1 MRTEKKTRTQYILI
15 LLLIL
20 GALTGMRWLWSEIF
34 PVMNHPRAIDGV
46 LDLRGTDL
54 DKSPPFYL
62 NGAWKFYPG
71 ALNTGKEP
79 PEQGPDPVNITVP
92 GDWGDALHPDTG
104 SSIGYGTY
112 RLRILMDPLQEP
124 IGLWFRGVTTASE
137 VEINEEMAGSIG
149 RVAAS
154 KQEYAPKSVSY
165 TTTYDI
171 KGTTEIDVQVRVAN
185 FDNPNKGGIINPVR
199 FGSQA
204 SIDIVRWNSIG
215 LQLFIF
221 LVLLLHEVYAFIIYA
236 FNPKEKTLLI
246 TGLLLL
252 ITSFVVLSNYDT
264 VLLTWFPMIH
274 YTWAIKIK
282 WISMLWQMPLTLLL
296 FKKFMPVYF
305 HNGWLRIFLA
315 ANIGFTVL
323 LLIIPFAYVDGIVL
337 SGLFYV
343 LYFTAFAWFLYI
355 IGMMV
360 FKQQTDQDMIFLLL
374 TSAGI
379 ISNFIWST
387 AEAVSDV
394 TTVYYPVDLAI
405 AIIGFASYWF
415 KQYFRQSRENMEL
428 NEKLKEADRI
438 KDQFLAN
445 TSHELR
451 TPLHGIMNIAHHVVT
466 KEKDRLEKN
475 SLDDMQ
481 LLITISR
488 RMSHL
493 LGDLLDVV
501 RLKEHRL
508 VLQKESLKIQSIVP
522 GIISM
527 LQYMAETKPV
537 SLHMDIPDE
546 IPPVLA
552 DEKRLVQVFYNLL
565 HNALKYTEE
574 GTVSVSADIKE
585 GRVHVHV
592 ADTGI
597 GMDEATRARVF
608 LPYERGAYGV
618 NDGQGIGLGLSI
630 SKQLIEL
637 HDGALTVHSEPGRGS
652 VFSFDLPVA
661 NEPALSMQQTSI
673 SAEQEMARGDE
684 TTAGFLLSDVTVGD
698 KEASAAMSPPLLE
711 ESRARILAV
720 DDDPINLKVLISI
733 LSTEPYAV
741 VTAQSGQEALE
752 LLGTQQW
759 DLLIADVMMP
769 NMSGYELT
777 LKVREQFPVSE
788 LPILLLTARSQQA
801 DIYTGFSVGASD
813 YVTKPVDALE
823 LRYRIRA
830 LVTLR
835 QSVHERLRMEAA
847 YLQAQIQPHFLFNTL
862 NSLMALGEIDTDR
875 MIKLGEAFASYLRIS
890 FNSLNTGRL
899 VELSHELEL
908 VKAYLYIEKVRFGD
922 RLSIEW
928 EVEPDI
934 RLYLPPLTIQPLV
947 ENAVNHGLL
956 SQQAG
961 GTVRISITRRNDST
975 LVEVIDNGK
984 GMEQEQVNRLL
995 SAAVSEKG
1003 GIGIVN
1009 TNRRLKQLYGRGL
1022 SIVSQRGEGTTMS
1035 FEIPDARA
1043 PGPSN
1048 NENRW

>member
-1 MRTEKKTRTQYILI
+1 MFT
-15 LLLIL
+15 
-20 GALTGMRWLWSEIF
+20 
-34 PVMNHPRAIDGV
+34 VMNHPRAIDGV
-46 LDLRGTDL
+46 LDLRGMDL
-54 DKSPPFYL
+54 GSSPPLYL
-62 NGAWKFYPG
+62 NGEWKFYPG
-71 ALNTGKEP
+71 SLATGQEL
-79 PEQGPDPVNITVP
+79 PEKGPDPLNITVP
-92 GDWGDALHPDTG
+92 GDWGSALHPDTG
-104 SSIGYGTY
+104 NSIGYGTY
-112 RLRILMDPLQEP
+112 RLRILTDPLQEP
-124 IGLWFRGVTTASE
+124 IAFWFRGVTTATE
-137 VEINEEMAGSIG
+137 IEINGEMAGSIG
-149 RVAAS
+149 RVATS
-154 KQEYAPKSVSY
+154 KQEYTPKSVSF
-165 TTTYDI
+165 TATYEI
-171 KGTTEIDVQVRVAN
+171 KGTTEIDVLVRVAN

-252 ITSFVVLSNYDT
+252 ITSIVVLSNYDT
-264 VLLTWFPMIH
+264 MLLNWYPMIH

-282 WISMLWQMPLTLLL
+282 WISMLWQIPLILLL
-296 FKKFMPVYF
+296 FKKFMPAYF
-305 HNGWLRIFLA
+305 HKRWLRVFLA
-315 ANIGFTVL
+315 ANMGFTVL
-323 LLIIPFAYVDGIVL
+323 LLIMPFAYVDGLVL
-337 SGLFYV
+337 SSLFYI
-343 LYFTAFAWFLYI
+343 LYLMSFAWFLYI

-360 FKQQTDQDMIFLLL
+360 FKQQTDRDMIFLLL
-374 TSAGI
+374 SSAGI

-387 AEAVSDV
+387 AEAVRDV

-415 KQYFRQSRENMEL
+415 KKYFRQNRENIEL
-428 NEKLKEADRI
+428 NGKLKEADQI

-451 TPLHGIMNIAHHVVT
+451 TPLHGIMNIAHHVAT

-481 LLITISR
+481 LLIRMSR

-493 LGDLLDVV
+493 LDDLLDVV

-508 VLQKESLKIQSIVP
+508 VLRKEPLKIQSIVP
-522 GIISM
+522 GILSM
-527 LQYMAETKPV
+527 LQYMAEARPV
-537 SLHMDIPDE
+537 GLHMELPE
-546 IPPVLA
+546 TTPPVLA

-565 HNALKYTEE
+565 HNALKYTEK
-574 GTVSVSADIKE
+574 GTVSVSAETGE
-585 GRVHVHV
+585 GRVLVHI

-608 LPYERGAYGV
+608 LPYEQGAYDGV
-618 NDGQGIGLGLSI
+618 NGGQGIGLGLSI
-630 SKQLIEL
+630 CRQLIEL
-637 HDGALTVHSEPGRGS
+637 HGGTLTVRSEPGKGS
-652 VFSFDLPVA
+652 VFSFDLPLA
-661 NEPALSMQQTSI
+661 DESDLSRPQMSFSI
-673 SAEQEMARGDE
+673 GHE
-684 TTAGFLLSDVTVGD
+684 TAGADEMPGGFLFPDLTVGD
-698 KEASAAMSPPLLE
+698 KEVSATTPSPLLE

-720 DDDPINLKVLISI
+720 DDDPVNLKVLVSI
-733 LSTEPYAV
+733 LSTEPYV
-741 VTAQSGQEALE
+741 IVTAQSGQEALE

-777 LKVREQFPVSE
+777 RNVREQFPVSE
-788 LPILLLTARSQQA
+788 LPVLLLTARSQPA
-801 DIYTGFSVGASD
+801 DIYTGFSAGASD

-823 LRYRIRA
+823 LKYRIKA

-862 NSLMALGEIDTDR
+862 NSLMALSEIDTDR
-875 MIKLGEAFASYLRIS
+875 MLKLGEAFASYLRIS
-890 FNSLNTGRL
+890 FNFLNTGRL

-922 RLSIEW
+922 RLSMEW

-934 RLYLPPLTIQPLV
+934 RLQLPPLTIQPLV

-956 SQQAG
+956 SKSEG
-961 GTVRISITRRNDST
+961 GTVHISITHQNDCT
-975 LVEVIDNGK
+975 LVKVSDNGK
-984 GMEQEQVNRLL
+984 GMDQEQVNMLL
-995 SAAVSEKG
+995 SAGISEKG
-1003 GIGIVN
+1003 GIGISN
-1009 TNRRLKQLYGRGL
+1009 TNRRLKQLYGQGL
-1022 SIVSQRGEGTTMS
+1022 SIVSRPGEGTTMS
-1035 FEIPDARA
+1035 FEIPDTQAA
-1043 PGPSN
+1043 GFPDI
-1048 NENRW
+1048 ENRL

>member
-1 MRTEKKTRTQYILI
+1 
-15 LLLIL
+15 
-20 GALTGMRWLWSEIF
+20 
-34 PVMNHPRAIDGV
+34 MNHPRVIDGV

-54 DKSPPFYL
+54 DKSSPVYL
-62 NGAWKFYPG
+62 NGEWKFYPES
-71 ALNTGKEP
+71 LNTGKELLEKG
-79 PEQGPDPVNITVP
+79 PEPLNITVP
-92 GDWGDALHPDTG
+92 GDWGDVLHPDTG
-104 SSIGYGTY
+104 NSIGYGTY
-112 RLRILMDPLQEP
+112 RLRILMDPLREP
-124 IGLWFRGVTTASE
+124 IAFWFRGVTTASE
-137 VEINEEMAGSIG
+137 VEINGEMTGSIG
-149 RVAAS
+149 RVATS
-154 KQEYAPKSVSY
+154 KQDYAPKSVSF
-165 TTTYDI
+165 TPTYDI
-171 KGTTEIDVQVRVAN
+171 KGTTEIDVRVRAAN

-221 LVLLLHEVYAFIIYA
+221 LVLLLHEVYVLIIYA

-252 ITSFVVLSNYDT
+252 ITSIVVLSNYDT
-264 VLLTWFPMIH
+264 ILLNWYPMIH

-282 WISMLWQMPLTLLL
+282 WISMLWQIPLILLL
-296 FKKFMPVYF
+296 FKKFMPAYF
-305 HNGWLRIFLA
+305 HKGWLRVFFAISM
-315 ANIGFTVL
+315 GFTLL
-323 LLIIPFAYVDGIVL
+323 LLIIPFAYVEGIVL
-337 SGLFYV
+337 SSLFYV
-343 LYFTAFAWFLYI
+343 LYFMSFAWFLYI

-360 FKQQTDQDMIFLLL
+360 IKQQTDHDMIFLLL

-387 AEAVSDV
+387 AEAFRDV
-394 TTVYYPVDLAI
+394 TTVYYPIDLAI

-415 KQYFRQSRENMEL
+415 KQYFRQSRENIEL

-451 TPLHGIMNIAHHVVT
+451 TPLHGIMNIAHHVVA

-508 VLQKESLKIQSIVP
+508 VLQKEPLKIQSIVP
-522 GIISM
+522 GILSM
-527 LQYMAETKPV
+527 LQYMAEAKPV
-537 SLHMDIPDE
+537 SLHMDIPE
-546 IPPVLA
+546 VIPPVLA

-574 GTVSVSADIKE
+574 GTVSVSVEIGE
-585 GRVHVHV
+585 GRVHVHI

-637 HDGALTVHSEPGRGS
+637 HGGTLTVRSEPGEGS

-661 NEPALSMQQTSI
+661 DESALSVPQMSI
-673 SAEQEMARGDE
+673 STVQEMARGDE
-684 TTAGFLLSDVTVGD
+684 TTAGFLFPDLNVGD

-711 ESRARILAV
+711 ESRVRILAV
-720 DDDPINLKVLISI
+720 DDDPINLKVLVSI
-733 LSTEPYAV
+733 LSTEPYV
-741 VTAQSGQEALE
+741 IVTAQSGQEALE

-777 LKVREQFPVSE
+777 RNVREQFPMSE
-788 LPILLLTARSQQA
+788 LPILLLTARSQPA
-801 DIYTGFSVGASD
+801 DIYTGFSAGASD

-823 LRYRIRA
+823 LKYRIRA

-899 VELSHELEL
+899 VDLSHELEL

-928 EVEPDI
+928 EVEPGI

-961 GTVRISITRRNDST
+961 GTVRISISRRNDCT

-984 GMEQEQVNRLL
+984 GMDQEQVDRLL
-995 SAAVSEKG
+995 STAVSEKG
-1003 GIGIVN
+1003 GIGIIN

-1022 SIVSQRGEGTTMS
+1022 SIVSKRGEGTTMS

-1043 PGPSN
+1043 FGPSN
-1048 NENRW
+1048 NENRLRN